1 MKRRVTTCFSD
12 VLGIN
17 VFPLSGHGTLQSI
30 SPWTYSAASR
40 PNRKRPAEKI
50 DTDLLAHQ
58 FTLLLWLT
66 VAPQGPPRVSQA
78 NRLKPDLSYLWIMD
92 KGNN

>member
-1 MKRRVTTCFSD
+1 MKRRVTTSFSD

-17 VFPLSGHGTLQSI
+17 LFPLTGHGTLQSI

-50 DTDLLAHQ
+50 DTDLLLHQ

-66 VAPQGPPRVSQA
+66 VAPRGPQSFSGKQA
-78 NRLKPDLSYLWIMD
+78 QA
-92 KGNN
+92 